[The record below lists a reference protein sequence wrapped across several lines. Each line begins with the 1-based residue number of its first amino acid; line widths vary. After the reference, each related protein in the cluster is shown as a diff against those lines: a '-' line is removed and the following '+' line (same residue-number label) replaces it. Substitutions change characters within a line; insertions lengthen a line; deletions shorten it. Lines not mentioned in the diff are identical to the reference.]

1 MRVSDS
7 REEKVARTEMGRPT
21 LRHPKVIL
29 PSLRDKRGGMFILS
43 LPRREGERHDKET
56 DALLTGADRGCGGV
70 DGLRG
75 GPVGGLG
82 GDDNMFGHFGHDE
95 IYGGE
100 GTDFLL
106 GDEDYDYPDTLL
118 GNDTLFGGPG
128 NDDLRGAF
136 GNDKIYG
143 GEGDDFVFAY
153 DQLNVTTGA
162 DVVDCGRGLDTV
174 HYDKGV
180 DKIRHC
186 EIKVRTT
193 QN

>member
-1 MRVSDS
+1 M
-7 REEKVARTEMGRPT
+7 E
-21 LRHPKVIL
+21 
-29 PSLRDKRGGMFILS
+29 
-43 LPRREGERHDKET
+43 
-56 DALLTGADRGCGGV
+56 
-70 DGLRG
+70 
-75 GPVGGLG
+75 GLG
-82 GDDNMFGHFGHDE
+82 GDDNMFGHFGHVE
-95 IYGGE
+95 IYGGQ
-100 GTDFLL
+100 GADFLL
-106 GDEDYDYPDTLL
+106 GDEDYDYPVTLL
-118 GNDTLFGGPG
+118 GNDTLYGGPG

-162 DVVDCGRGLDTV
+162 DVVACGGGVDTV